1 MGLRT
6 ALFGQHRAPGG
17 MFAIEDMSLTTGN
30 RIFVDAGAANVG
42 STASYGT
49 SPEAP
54 LASLALAFSLDILT
68 ANNGDIVY
76 LMPGHV
82 ENVIAAATIACDI
95 AGVRVI
101 GLGEGSSKP
110 TITFTTIDSATM
122 TMGAASVS
130 IENVRFVCDID
141 AMVVGIPVTAAY
153 CSMINC
159 EFIDLGADN
168 SLYWISLSA
177 AADDFKLINC
187 THKGTA
193 TAGNTAFITLAAVS
207 NVEIINLKSNGD
219 FSAANIEITA
229 AAVDVL
235 IHGCHLENANAID
248 VNIEGFAATTGWIS
262 ECKCRIATDGEVTW
276 INTGGAMSLFE
287 NYGVNA
293 DGETGMI
300 IGTVSTT

>member
-1 MGLRT
+1 MKT
-6 ALFGQHRAPGG
+6 AIYGKTASPGG
-17 MFAIEDMSLTTGN
+17 LFAIEDQSLTTGN
-30 RIFVDAGAANVG
+30 RFFVDAGAANVG
-42 STASYGT
+42 STASYGR

-177 AADDFKLINC
+177 AADDFKMIDCKN
-187 THKGTA
+187 KGTA

-207 NVEIINLKSNGD
+207 DVEIINLKSNGD
-219 FSAANIEITA
+219 FSAANVEFTA
-229 AAVDVL
+229 APVNIL
-235 IHGCHLENANAID
+235 IEGARLENANAVD
-248 VNIEGFAATTGWIS
+248 VCIEGYAAASGMFVD
-262 ECKCRIATDGEVTW
+262 CLVRIATDTQTTG
-276 INTGGAMSLFE
+276 INTTGALSLFAC
-287 NYGVNA
+287 YQVNN
-293 DGETGMI
+293 DGESGLL
-300 IGTVSTT
+300 IGAPSA